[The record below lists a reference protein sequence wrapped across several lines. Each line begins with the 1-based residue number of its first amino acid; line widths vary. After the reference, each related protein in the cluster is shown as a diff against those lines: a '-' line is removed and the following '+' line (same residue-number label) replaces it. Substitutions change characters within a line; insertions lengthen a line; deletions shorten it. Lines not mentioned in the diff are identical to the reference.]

1 MMMVLLLDIG
11 NTRCKWGVWRDG
23 RITDTGALLHADMH
37 HRDAWQFVRGCQ
49 RAVVCNV
56 AGNDVLNLV
65 VQQLNDVIG
74 VKPDVARVT
83 HEHAGVRCAYENPR
97 RLGVDRWMAAL
108 YASRRG
114 PAPVMVVDA
123 GTAMTIDVVA
133 DFQHLGGL
141 IVPGLALMERSLM
154 QRTADIDVDAPA
166 PSAAAWGMTTSDA
179 VRNGALVALAGAV
192 ERAMRMSGDAP
203 MPAEQVVVTGG
214 DGETLAGALTFD
226 AVFEAHVVLEG
237 LAIYAGLHE

>member
-1 MMMVLLLDIG
+1 MVLLLDIG

-23 RITDTGALLHADMH
+23 QITDTGALLHADM
-37 HRDAWQFVRGCQ
+37 DDIQAWQFVRGCQ

-65 VQQLNDVIG
+65 VRQLNDVIG

-83 HEHAGVRCAYENPR
+83 HEHAGVSCAYDNPR

-108 YASRRG
+108 YASRCGVG
-114 PAPVMVVDA
+114 PVTVVDA

-133 DFQHLGGL
+133 DHKHLGGL
-141 IVPGLALMERSLM
+141 IIPGLALMERSLM
-154 QRTADIDVDAPA
+154 QRTADIDVDAPER
-166 PSAAAWGMTTSDA
+166 AAVALGTTTSDA

-192 ERAMRMSGDAP
+192 QRALPIAGELADA
-203 MPAEQVVVTGG
+203 AQQVIVTGG
-214 DGETLAGALTFD
+214 DGETLAAALTFD
-226 AVFEAHVVLEG
+226 AVFEAHVVLKG